1 VGPKYRSDKIKREH
15 TVIKEIE
22 ELLQEV
28 AKIKGVKSILPG
40 RINQRKGSGHQ
51 PYLQLQYITDTG
63 FKLLGKTS
71 SSVQEVFVVTN
82 YPEKVLARMEKKNII
97 EEK

>member
-1 VGPKYRSDKIKREH
+1 MAPKYRSDKIKREH
-15 TVIKEIE
+15 TVIKEIG

-28 AKIKGVKSILPG
+28 ARISQVKSVLPG
-40 RINQRKGSGHQ
+40 RINQRTGSGHQ
-51 PYLQLQYITDTG
+51 PYLQLQYITETG

-82 YPEKVLARMEKKNII
+82 YPEKVLQFLEKENII
-97 EEK
+97 SR